1 MKESTVMK
9 GVFVIFLITL
19 ILTMLSSCSV
29 QKRCQRH
36 LSKAKDL
43 GCYSL
48 KNDTIV
54 KYDTLVGYKIDTLF
68 TGVKEI
74 DTFTLIKEGVQ
85 TTTIVKWRD
94 KLINQTQTKKDTII
108 KRFEITRNHEI
119 KIEVPKTPNSNK
131 VIISLMGLV
140 ILLLGYAWIKK

>member
-1 MKESTVMK
+1 MKYL
-9 GVFVIFLITL
+9 VI
-19 ILTMLSSCSV
+19 ILLLASCSV

-36 LSKAKDL
+36 LYKAKDL

-48 KNDTIV
+48 RNDTII

-74 DTFTLIKEGVQ
+74 DTFTLIKEGIT

-94 KLINQTQTKKDTII
+94 KLINQSQSKKDTII
-108 KRFEITRNHEI
+108 KTFEVTRNHEI
-119 KIEVPKTPNSNK
+119 KIEVPKTPKSNK

>member
-1 MKESTVMK
+1 MKISIIAK
-9 GVFVIFLITL
+9 I
-19 ILTMLSSCSV
+19 ILCFIILLFALMFTSCSV